1 MNKLNQKSI
10 FILVL
15 NLAIL
20 VFGTLKDSIF
30 LGFSLGYMAT
40 LTLSYVFGSKI
51 QNTAM
56 NLGYIWISK
65 WSCFVIFLATAGMNA
80 PNIFLESMFMFV
92 LFNLTINPAYFMK
105 KEIV

>member
-30 LGFSLGYMAT
+30 LAFSLGYMAT
-40 LTLSYVFGSKI
+40 LTLSYVCGSKI
-51 QNTAM
+51 RNTAM

-65 WSCFVIFLATAGMNA
+65 WSCFVIFLATVGMNA
-80 PNIFLESMFMFV
+80 PNIFLESLFMFI

-105 KEIV
+105 KETV

>member
-10 FILVL
+10 FILIL
-15 NLAIL
+15 NLAIF
-20 VFGTLKDSIF
+20 VFGTLKDPIF
-30 LGFSLGYMAT
+30 LAFSLGYMAT
-40 LTLSYVFGSKI
+40 LTLLYVCGSKI

-65 WSCFVIFLATAGMNA
+65 WSSFVIFLAIVGMNA

>member
-1 MNKLNQKSI
+1 MNNLNQKSI
-10 FILVL
+10 FILIL

-20 VFGTLKDSIF
+20 VFGTLKNPVF
-30 LGFSLGYMAT
+30 LAFSFGYMAT
-40 LTLSYVFGSKI
+40 LTLSYICGSKI

-65 WSCFVIFLATAGMNA
+65 WSCFVIFLAAVGMNA